1 MSQPETDA
9 DMGRLRDSGQQA
21 LLLTVQGA
29 IATSETRAPSGGA
42 ISTLPALVATAK
54 ASIGDPS
61 PAERVLLAKLDT
73 ALARTEE
80 GRLRVAMLG
89 QFKRGKSTLLNALLG
104 VPLLPTGITPVTAIP
119 TYVRASSRSS
129 LRIEFEGSRA
139 PLESDEPS
147 EFSNVLARY
156 VAEAANANNR
166 EQVRS
171 VEIAL
176 NSATF
181 SDRVVL
187 VDTPGVGST
196 FLHNSRTA
204 EAVLSDCDVGIFV
217 LSPDPPIT
225 EVELGYL
232 DDVQRL
238 VPKVYFALNKVDIL
252 SPDEREVALTFLANV
267 LEDKLGPGRA
277 PRIFPVSAK
286 VGLSA
291 KREGDAAALAASGLP
306 ELEEALANELTSEE
320 RAIAFAT
327 GRSRAM
333 SLVGEL
339 LYHRHLEHKALLTP
353 EQELVRKIRE
363 FEHGISRF
371 ESEKAN
377 SSDLIAI
384 DRRRLLVEVGAATD
398 RIWTEARSKFG
409 KLAKEET
416 PPGFNEGQARA
427 KLGKALEQHFEA
439 AAHEATEWARSE
451 LISRLT
457 KHEVQAN
464 SLLAQVRQAAA
475 DLMEISVRLPA
486 PEHSFELARE
496 AYWVAPAPQNSI
508 IDASA
513 LAFIRFM
520 PGALRERRL
529 RRQIASD
536 TERAVLRNVANL
548 DWALRQNVEDA
559 FRRFESSLAEQISAA
574 VQATR
579 QVMQIAL
586 EKRSVRSSE
595 VSSLVAQ
602 AEQSIVALS
611 AVLEGLETAK
621 F

>member
-1 MSQPETDA
+1 M
-9 DMGRLRDSGQQA
+9 
-21 LLLTVQGA
+21 
-29 IATSETRAPSGGA
+29 
-42 ISTLPALVATAK
+42 
-54 ASIGDPS
+54 
-61 PAERVLLAKLDT
+61 
-73 ALARTEE
+73 
-80 GRLRVAMLG
+80 
-89 QFKRGKSTLLNALLG
+89 
-104 VPLLPTGITPVTAIP
+104 
-119 TYVRASSRSS
+119 
-129 LRIEFEGSRA
+129 
-139 PLESDEPS
+139 
-147 EFSNVLARY
+147 
-156 VAEAANANNR
+156 
-166 EQVRS
+166 
-171 VEIAL
+171 
-176 NSATF
+176 
-181 SDRVVL
+181 
-187 VDTPGVGST
+187 
-196 FLHNSRTA
+196 
-204 EAVLSDCDVGIFV
+204 
-217 LSPDPPIT
+217 
-225 EVELGYL
+225 
-232 DDVQRL
+232 
-238 VPKVYFALNKVDIL
+238 
-252 SPDEREVALTFLANV
+252 TFLANV

-586 EKRSVRSSE
+586 KRRSVRSSE
-595 VSSLVAQ
+595 ASSLCCQ

-611 AVLEGLETAK
+611 AVLRAWRPPSSNTAGGS
-621 F
+621 